1 MTENVSDIHKILK
14 EEILKREVSKRV
26 HEDEYVTKCP
36 ICNEIG
42 SSGKHGH
49 CYVGF
54 KDDGNV
60 FFMCHRCG
68 AKGKFTPDILRKFDI
83 KLDILREFFEK
94 INKIKIRFT
103 ANNMAKSLNRRE
115 KYINYKLPKPLNGKD
130 DNKIEYFEKR
140 TGIKI
145 TDESTDLYS
154 LIFNLENFLNE
165 NNINI
170 NSYNR
175 DKKLVIKELS
185 DNFIGFLSS
194 NKSIISFRAVNRTNF
209 SKNKFNFVIDEDYRQ
224 PFYYIPKT
232 TVDLLTLQPKIVLAE
247 GTFDIINVKKRFFAN
262 DTTDTIFASV
272 GGKAAY
278 RKILKEIISITGFLN
293 PEIMFFSDKDVD
305 VETYIKNVLGTFYGI
320 LHGAIYYNQLNKDW
334 GEIEEDYKFE
344 IYKF

>member
-1 MTENVSDIHKILK
+1 MTENISEIHKILK

-36 ICNEIG
+36 ICEEIG
-42 SSGKHGH
+42 SSGRHGH

-83 KLDILREFFEK
+83 RLDILKEFFEK
-94 INKIKIRFT
+94 INKIKVRFT
-103 ANNMAKSLNRRE
+103 AANMARSLNRRN
-115 KYINYKLPKPLNGKD
+115 KYINYRLPKPINMID
-130 DNKIEYFEKR
+130 NNKIEYFEKR
-140 TGIKI
+140 TGIKV
-145 TDESTDLYS
+145 TDESTESYS

-165 NNINI
+165 NNVDINK
-170 NSYNR
+170 YAPE
-175 DKKLVIKELS
+175 KQMVIRELS

-194 NKSIISFRAVNRTNF
+194 NKSIIAFRAVNKTNLI
-209 SKNKFNFVIDEDYRQ
+209 KTKFNFVIDDEYRQ
-224 PFYYIPKT
+224 PFYYIPRT

-272 GGKAAY
+272 GGKASY

-293 PEIMFFSDKDVD
+293 PEIMFFSDRDVD

-334 GEIEEDYKFE
+334 GEIKEDYKFE